1 MPVEILQIVLEGS
14 KNRRNSRINSY
25 LADKM
30 PRAFVY
36 ICIVVVSM
44 LTCTAQTQ
52 LDDAIA
58 NDQSIGNEAGNGDS
72 HESTVYEELF
82 RRTFS
87 LQRNEHAAAIK
98 RLERI
103 DSYERLYKMIMVLGE
118 KMIDVIESSKLLIE
132 DGDFD
137 PDDRSLPRN
146 VTVQSAL
153 TIVLENTAL
162 FGDIVLHFP
171 DVTHRILKTQP
182 KWKMV
187 LNWSLKFTNCSRH
200 LLDEKTIELIHL
212 VTQELNITKRE
223 AGYFNPYRR
232 SVESRM
238 ENKGTTKTKKE
249 KRKRGPQM
257 ANIEL

>member
-1 MPVEILQIVLEGS
+1 
-14 KNRRNSRINSY
+14 
-25 LADKM
+25 M

-36 ICIVVVSM
+36 ICLVVVSV

-52 LDDAIA
+52 LDDLIA
-58 NDQSIGNEAGNGDS
+58 NDQPIDEKAGNGDS
-72 HESTVYEELF
+72 HENTVYEELF

-87 LQRNEHAAAIK
+87 LQRNEHADAIK

-118 KMIDVIESSKLLIE
+118 KMIDVIETSKLLIE

-153 TIVLENTAL
+153 SIVLENTAL

-171 DVTHRILKTQP
+171 EVTHRILKTQP
-182 KWKMV
+182 KWNIV
-187 LNWSLKFTNCSRH
+187 LNWSLKFTNRSRH
-200 LLDEKTIELIHL
+200 LLDERTIEVINL
-212 VTQELNITKRE
+212 VTQELNITERE
-223 AGYFNPYRR
+223 RGYFNPYRR
-232 SVESRM
+232 SIESRV
-238 ENKGTTKTKKE
+238 ENKGTTKSKKE

-257 ANIEL
+257 AHIEL